1 MSRLFPV
8 YVHPL
13 IDAIFLSSHKAGS
26 HPTKANLTKVRDV
39 GAAMQVKIELIILE
53 SIAGI
58 FGWVWIGASI
68 GAIYFLYQ
76 ASANDGPWIFVLWS
90 IVAGLVAKTI
100 AVVVNDNQQRLPYVD
115 QLMERG
121 YPRSEAGAAWR
132 TAANGGFNLL
142 LSLQQI
148 ETCYEI

>member
-1 MSRLFPV
+1 
-8 YVHPL
+8 
-13 IDAIFLSSHKAGS
+13 
-26 HPTKANLTKVRDV
+26 
-39 GAAMQVKIELIILE
+39 MQVKIELIILE

-100 AVVVNDNQQRLPYVD
+100 AVVVNSNQRRLAYID
-115 QLMERG
+115 QLSEHG
-121 YPRSEAGAAWR
+121 YPKSEADAACR
-132 TAANGGFNLL
+132 TANNGGFNLL
-142 LSLQQI
+142 LSLQQAENRYQI
-148 ETCYEI
+148 

>member
-1 MSRLFPV
+1 M
-8 YVHPL
+8 
-13 IDAIFLSSHKAGS
+13 K
-26 HPTKANLTKVRDV
+26 TK
-39 GAAMQVKIELIILE
+39 LIILE
-53 SIAGI
+53 LLGGL
-58 FGWVWIGASI
+58 FGWIWIGATI

-100 AVVVNDNQQRLPYVD
+100 AVVVNDNQQRLHYVD

-121 YPRSEAGAAWR
+121 YPWSEAGAAWR

-142 LSLQQI
+142 LSLQQAENRYQI
-148 ETCYEI
+148 